1 MALQTKNL
9 AANGAKGHHK
19 FTLTVTENST
29 SAAGNTSA
37 LSWALVLSPIVKNY
51 DWVSNSGKVKY
62 SVTIDGNTYSGI
74 IATYDGVSTVTIKSG
89 TLSCAHNA
97 DGAKTISCSFS
108 ITDSTGWSF
117 APGNASANG
126 TMALTNIPRQA
137 NIAAAPNFNDE
148 QNPTITYSNPAG
160 AVVDSLDLCISLDET
175 ITNALAYKPV
185 DETGT
190 SFTYELSDE
199 DRDYLRNATPNS
211 NTLEVCFCL
220 RTVIGEAEYFSK
232 VWRTLT
238 IVNADP
244 ILDPTITD
252 IDEDMFSLTGGAA
265 MVRYFSDAYF
275 RIGASAQKGATITSQ
290 SVICGGVTVEGAEG
304 SIGDIQSGD
313 VIFTVTDS
321 RGNTTTLLVQVPF
334 VEYVAPTCSI
344 GSGKPDT
351 DGSFTLTASGV
362 CYNGDITG
370 AGPNVLNVY
379 YRYKVSGGSY
389 GDWMEMTVIP
399 GETTYAATVNI
410 TGLDYRKTYT
420 FQCKAVDRVTT
431 ATTDEVAVKSVP
443 VFDWGEEDFNFNVPV
458 AAPSIDVSGPASIGG
473 PLSLGGPLSI
483 GGIQIDYIVE
493 QGTSGNWLYRK
504 WNSGLYE
511 CWGFIKG
518 TVAVTVAW
526 GSVYYSSTTIKAAF
540 PLAFTDYPIV
550 QASPVFDGSGDFWI
564 STDSGEASKTE
575 TANYQVIRPASS
587 DTLAYKINF
596 YAIGHWK

>member
-199 DRDYLRNATPNS
+199 DRDYLQNASPNS

-220 RTVIGEAEYFSK
+220 RTVIGETEYFSK

-252 IDEDMFSLTGGAA
+252 IDEDIVSLTGGAA

-290 SVICGGVTVEGAEG
+290 GVTCGGVTVEGAEG

-473 PLSLGGPLSI
+473 PISI

-493 QGTSGNWLYRK
+493 QGASGDWNYRK
-504 WNSGLYE
+504 WASGIAE
-511 CWGFIKG
+511 CWARKSI
-518 TVAVTVAW
+518 TTDVASAW
-526 GSVYYSSTTIKAAF
+526 GSLYTSGLVEETNLKYPFAFVAPPSLIVSLTTQSVGAILMVPGGGAITESNTQTGIYEIARGAAAADATYV
-540 PLAFTDYPIV
+540 LNYHAK
-550 QASPVFDGSGDFWI
+550 GFW
-564 STDSGEASKTE
+564 K
-575 TANYQVIRPASS
+575 
-587 DTLAYKINF
+587 
-596 YAIGHWK
+596 